1 MTAPQAGIEQA
12 NLNQLRPLL
21 VETRQVALSSFHL
34 LKAAEF
40 ADIRSRHFA
49 AI

>member
-1 MTAPQAGIEQA
+1 MTVPQAGIEQA

-34 LKAAEF
+34 LKAVEF